1 LTSERK
7 NIFCDG
13 LDKLLPIGYNAT
25 MRTNEHK
32 TAAAQLG
39 LEWSAVLAIYRE
51 ARELEAGEVAR
62 VAAIRK
68 AAAAFMGYGHAG
80 QFKLA
85 KRSAMTIG
93 DASQLKGFD
102 VCAASMAETMS
113 ADITAAGLYDLLAA
127 DAPTMS
133 PADDAMRA
141 AIDRAA
147 QLKTES
153 DNMPADAGDWIG
165 LVSAAAAA
173 DVTEQWLRQLVKAGR
188 IRGRKFGRNWK
199 VSAADVAFFTRHP
212 TMGRPRLESVPF

>member
-1 LTSERK
+1 MNTSE
-7 NIFCDG
+7 
-13 LDKLLPIGYNAT
+13 
-25 MRTNEHK
+25 HK
-32 TAAAQLG
+32 AAAAQLG
-39 LEWSAVLAIYRE
+39 LEWSAVLTIYRE
-51 ARELEAGEVAR
+51 AREMEAAEIAR
-62 VAAIRK
+62 VVAIRK
-68 AAAAFMGYGHAG
+68 AAAAFMGYTHVG

-93 DASQLKGFD
+93 DVDQLNGFD

-113 ADITAAGLYDLLAA
+113 ADLTAADLYDLLAA

-141 AIDRAA
+141 AIERAA
-147 QLKTES
+147 NMAADNTS
-153 DNMPADAGDWIG
+153 DDAGDWMG
-165 LVSAAAAA
+165 LVAAAAAA
-173 DVTEQWLRQLVKAGR
+173 DVTEQWLRQLVKAGK